1 MLEPVLRRHHR
12 EEQVLVMQPSMPP
25 LEEYAKLLGR
35 IWENRWLT
43 NNGEFH
49 QDLERGLA
57 EYLGVPHL
65 NLFCNGTIALL
76 VALAMLRIDSG
87 EVLTT
92 PFTFP
97 ATPHVLYWN
106 RIQPVFCDID
116 PETRNLDPAR
126 AERLITSETKAILA
140 THVYGTPCD
149 VEAIQALADRHGLY
163 VLYDAAHAFGVTY
176 RGRSLAS
183 YGDASMLS
191 FHATKLFSTIEGGAL
206 VVKSKAQHDRVNF
219 LKNFGIR
226 DEETVIGPGINGK
239 MNEFQ
244 AAYGLLHLD
253 MVGREIASRGKIAAV
268 YQRELADVPGIS
280 LLPLAQHTEPNYAY
294 FPIFVDASAYGWSR
308 DELHAALKR
317 CNIVARKY
325 FYPLCSRYACY
336 SALPSAH
343 PGNLPIAEQAAEQVL
358 CLPIHGSMTEQAAS
372 SIAQVVREIGAV
384 A

>member
-1 MLEPVLRRHHR
+1 
-12 EEQVLVMQPSMPP
+12 MQPSMPP
-25 LEEYAKLLGR
+25 LEEYAKLLGK

-49 QDLERGLA
+49 QELERGLVDF
-57 EYLGVPHL
+57 LGVPHV

-76 VALAMLRIDSG
+76 VALQMLRIDSG

-106 RIQPVFCDID
+106 RIHPVFCDID
-116 PETRNLDPAR
+116 PQTRNLDPAK

-149 VEAIQALADRHGLY
+149 VEGIQALADRHGLY
-163 VLYDAAHAFGVTY
+163 VIYDAAHAFGVTY
-176 RGRSLAS
+176 RDRSLAS

-206 VVKSKAQHDRVNF
+206 VVKTKAQHDRVNF
-219 LKNFGIR
+219 LKNFGIS

-239 MNEFQ
+239 LNELQ
-244 AAYGLLHLD
+244 SAYGLLQLG
-253 MVGREIASRGKIAAV
+253 MVGQEIASRSEIAAI
-268 YQRELADVPGIS
+268 YRRKLTGVPGIS
-280 LLPLAQHTEPNYAY
+280 LLPVAEETEPNHAY
-294 FPIFVDASAYGWSR
+294 FPIFIDASAYGWSR

-317 CNIVARKY
+317 CNIIARKY
-325 FYPLCSRYACY
+325 FYPLCSRYSCY
-336 SALPSAH
+336 SALPSAR
-343 PGNLPIAEQAAEQVL
+343 PDNLPIAERAAEQVL
-358 CLPIHGSMTEQAAS
+358 CLPIHGSLSPQTAL
-372 SIAQVVREIGAV
+372 SIVQIIREIGAL